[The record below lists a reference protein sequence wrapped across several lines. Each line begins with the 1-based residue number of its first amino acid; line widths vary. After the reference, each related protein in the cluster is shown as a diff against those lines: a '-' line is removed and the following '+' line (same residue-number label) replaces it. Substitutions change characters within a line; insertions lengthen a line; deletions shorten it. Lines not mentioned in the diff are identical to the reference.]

1 MSDSAAVNTKPS
13 THEQV
18 VIIGAG
24 AAGLTAGIYTARAN
38 LAPLIIAGL
47 QPGGQMTITTD
58 VENYP
63 GFAEV
68 IQGPWLMTEMQG
80 QAENVGARVMYD
92 IVTALDSASR
102 PFRLMLD
109 SGNEI
114 TADAVILATGAQA
127 RWLGLDSE
135 MQFNGRGVSACA
147 TCDGFFYKGR
157 DVAVIGGGNTAVE
170 EALYLAN
177 ICNHVTLVHRRDS
190 LRAEQ
195 ICHGASKPRRNS
207 ARARLG

>member
-102 PFRLMLD
+102 PFRLTLD

-114 TADAVILATGAQA
+114 TADAVISGNWCAGTLAWA
-127 RWLGLDSE
+127 
-135 MQFNGRGVSACA
+135 
-147 TCDGFFYKGR
+147 GFR
-157 DVAVIGGGNTAVE
+157 NAV
-170 EALYLAN
+170 
-177 ICNHVTLVHRRDS
+177 
-190 LRAEQ
+190 
-195 ICHGASKPRRNS
+195 
-207 ARARLG
+207 